1 MSHPKDPAMSGTPPA
16 EPEPARF
23 DLRDFRDALG
33 SFATGVTI
41 VTTRGK
47 DGEPV
52 GLTVNSFASVSLEPP
67 LVLWSQSLYA
77 QSLPAF
83 QEASHFVVNV
93 LAADQVELAKR
104 FAGAHDNRFLNVEHI
119 VPDHGA
125 PVIASCAAH
134 FECRNDARYYG
145 GDHII
150 FLGRVERYAHVRKPT
165 LLFCHGRYMSGQPLE
180 AGSDTLAVGRGGN
193 GR

>member
-1 MSHPKDPAMSGTPPA
+1 MTSSKDPAMPQAPSDEAMAPP
-16 EPEPARF
+16 F

-41 VTTRGK
+41 CTTRSRQ
-47 DGEPV
+47 GEPV

-93 LAADQVELAKR
+93 LAADQVALAKR
-104 FAGAHDNRFLNVEHI
+104 FAGDHDNRFLDVEHI
-119 VPDHGA
+119 VPEHGA
-125 PVIASCAAH
+125 PVIAGCAAH
-134 FECRNDARYYG
+134 FECRNEARYYG

-150 FLGRVERYAHVRKPT
+150 FLGRVERYTHTPKPP
-165 LLFCHGRYMSGQPLE
+165 LMFCRGRYMRGRPLE
-180 AGSDTLAVGRGGN
+180 AIADE
-193 GR
+193 

>member
-1 MSHPKDPAMSGTPPA
+1 MPSSKDPAMPA
-16 EPEPARF
+16 LPSAQAAQAAF
-23 DLRDFRDALG
+23 DLRDFRNALG

-41 VTTRGK
+41 VTTRGR

-93 LAADQVELAKR
+93 LAADQVELATR
-104 FAGAHDNRFLNVEHI
+104 FAGDHDNRFLDVQHI
-119 VPDHGA
+119 VPEHGA
-125 PVIASCAAH
+125 PVIGGCAAH
-134 FECRNDARYYG
+134 FECRNEARYYG

-150 FLGRVERYAHVRKPT
+150 FVGRVERYAYTRKPT
-165 LLFCHGRYMSGQPLE
+165 LMFCHGHYMRGRPLE
-180 AGSDTLAVGRGGN
+180 AIAEE
-193 GR
+193 

>member
-1 MSHPKDPAMSGTPPA
+1 MSHSKDPAMPDPAAA
-16 EPEPARF
+16 EPAPAPF
-23 DLRDFRDALG
+23 DMREFRSALG
-33 SFATGVTI
+33 TFATGVTI
-41 VTTRGK
+41 ITTRGR

-77 QSLPAF
+77 QSLQSF

-93 LAADQVELAKR
+93 LAADQVELSKR
-104 FAGAHDNRFLNVEHI
+104 FAGAHDNRFLDVEHI

-125 PVIASCAAH
+125 PVIAGCAAH
-134 FECRNDARYYG
+134 FECRNEARYYG

-150 FLGRVERYAHVRKPT
+150 FLGRVERYAYTRKPT
-165 LLFCHGRYMSGQPLE
+165 LMFCHGRYMRGRPLE
-180 AGSDTLAVGRGGN
+180 AIAEE
-193 GR
+193 

>member
-1 MSHPKDPAMSGTPPA
+1 MSSKDPAMPDPVAA
-16 EPEPARF
+16 EPAAALDP
-23 DLRDFRDALG
+23 RDFRNALG
-33 SFATGVTI
+33 TFATGVTI
-41 VTTRGK
+41 VTARGR

-52 GLTVNSFASVSLEPP
+52 GLTVNSFASVSLDPP

-93 LAADQVELAKR
+93 LAADQVELSQR
-104 FAGAHDNRFLNVEHI
+104 FAGEHDNRFLDVEHI

-125 PVIASCAAH
+125 PVIAGCAAH
-134 FECRNDARYYG
+134 FECRNEARYYG

-150 FLGRVERYAHVRKPT
+150 FLGRVERYAYTRKPT
-165 LLFCHGRYMSGQPLE
+165 LLFCHGSYMRGRPLE
-180 AGSDTLAVGRGGN
+180 AITDE
-193 GR
+193 

>member
-1 MSHPKDPAMSGTPPA
+1 MSHPKDPAMPDHA
-16 EPEPARF
+16 EPAPAHF

-33 SFATGVTI
+33 TFATGVTI
-41 VTTRGK
+41 VTARGR
-47 DGEPV
+47 DSGPV

-77 QSLPAF
+77 QSLAAF

-93 LAADQVELAKR
+93 LAADQIELAKR
-104 FAGAHDNRFLNVEHI
+104 FAGAHDDRFLDVAHI

-125 PVIASCAAH
+125 PVITGCAAH
-134 FECRNDARYYG
+134 FECRNEARYYG

-150 FLGRVERYAHVRKPT
+150 FLGRVERYAFTPKPT
-165 LLFCHGRYMSGQPLE
+165 LMFCRGQFLGWKE
-180 AGSDTLAVGRGGN
+180 
-193 GR
+193 